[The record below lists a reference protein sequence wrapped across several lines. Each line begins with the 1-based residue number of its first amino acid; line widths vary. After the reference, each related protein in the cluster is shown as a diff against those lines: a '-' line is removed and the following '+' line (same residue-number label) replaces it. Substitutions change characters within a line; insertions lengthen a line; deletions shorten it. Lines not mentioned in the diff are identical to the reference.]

1 MAQEND
7 DDDSSANDDN
17 IEGWV
22 DEVQALTAEERADLE
37 ESIRPVKK
45 MLVQVTS
52 VHRMC
57 DLMSPMS

>member
-22 DEVQALTAEERADLE
+22 DEVQALTAEEQADLE